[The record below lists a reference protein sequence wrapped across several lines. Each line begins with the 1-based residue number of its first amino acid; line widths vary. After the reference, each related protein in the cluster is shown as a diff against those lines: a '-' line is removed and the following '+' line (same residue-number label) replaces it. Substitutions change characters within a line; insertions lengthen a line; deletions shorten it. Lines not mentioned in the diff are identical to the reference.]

1 MRPVYFGLVVNVVLV
16 LLKYFASTS
25 STSASI
31 NASLLHSLAD
41 LTVSGLIA
49 LGVALQRLKPSLRY
63 PFGYGR
69 AVYVTGFAAVVIV
82 VAYLFLGAV
91 SEGVNRLAD
100 PVVEVSEAS
109 KQLMY
114 LSLTL
119 NAAVLVDAIRES
131 RRAGKHPALVAA
143 VAENLADTLGDLAT
157 IVAIFSESP
166 IIDGYGAFAVATVIA
181 VSSASLG
188 YRYVV
193 TLIGISAPRD
203 IVGRVVKVA
212 LSDPRVLDVNSVKS
226 LVLEPGRYLVLLQL
240 EVDPSTKLSELEEIR
255 SYIAESVKRSAP
267 GVGELVI
274 EFTTPK
280 EPRRSFL
287 ELLRESVKLPK
298 EV

>member
-16 LLKYFASTS
+16 LLKYFASANS
-25 STSASI
+25 VSASI

-49 LGVALQRLKPSLRY
+49 LGVAIQRLRPSLRY

-69 AVYVTGFAAVVIV
+69 AVYVTGFAAVVIA

-91 SEGVNRLAD
+91 SEGVNRLAN
-100 PVVEVSEAS
+100 PVVEVTETS
-109 KQLMY
+109 KHLMY
-114 LSLTL
+114 LSLVL
-119 NAAVLVDAIRES
+119 NTMVLADAIRES

-157 IVAIFSESP
+157 IVAISSGNP
-166 IIDGYGAFAVATVIA
+166 VVDGYGALAVATVIA

-193 TLIGISAPRD
+193 TLMGISAPRD
-203 IVGRVVKVA
+203 VVGRVVKVA

-255 SYIAESVKRSAP
+255 SYIAESVKHAVPS
-267 GVGELVI
+267 VGELVI

-287 ELLRESVKLPK
+287 ELLREAVKLPR

>member
-1 MRPVYFGLVVNVVLV
+1 LRPVYFGLVVNVVLV
-16 LLKYFASTS
+16 LLKYFASANS
-25 STSASI
+25 VSASI

-49 LGVALQRLKPSLRY
+49 LGVAIQRLRPSLRY

-69 AVYVTGFAAVVIV
+69 AVYVTGFAAVVIA

-91 SEGVNRLAD
+91 SEGVNRLAN
-100 PVVEVSEAS
+100 PVVEVTETS
-109 KQLMY
+109 KHLMY
-114 LSLTL
+114 LSLVL
-119 NAAVLVDAIRES
+119 NTMVLADAIRES

-157 IVAIFSESP
+157 IVAISSGNP
-166 IIDGYGAFAVATVIA
+166 VVDGYGALAVATVIA

-193 TLIGISAPRD
+193 TLMGISAPRD
-203 IVGRVVKVA
+203 VVGRVVKVA

-255 SYIAESVKRSAP
+255 SYIAESVKHAVPS
-267 GVGELVI
+267 VGELVI

-287 ELLRESVKLPK
+287 ELLREAVKLPR